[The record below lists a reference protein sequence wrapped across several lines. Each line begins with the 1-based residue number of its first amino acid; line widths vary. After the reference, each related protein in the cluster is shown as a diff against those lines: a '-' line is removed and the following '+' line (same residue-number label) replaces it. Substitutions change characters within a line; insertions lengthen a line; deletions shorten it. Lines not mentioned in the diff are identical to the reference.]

1 MLLCLVAVWK
11 FYLYLEQKQFEIKGI
26 IMYYV
31 DVKGIIPQELEK

>member
-11 FYLYLEQKQFEIKGI
+11 FYLYLEQTQFEIKGI

-31 DVKGIIPQELEK
+31 DVKEIIPQELEK